1 MSTLEAPQAAPV
13 ILEREGMIAII
24 TLNRPDR
31 MNAINYDLIAAF
43 RQALQTFQADDN
55 LRVAILTGA
64 GKHFCTG
71 GDLKDTR
78 NGPDGETR
86 LAVMHDCVRLLLT
99 GNKPVLGAVE
109 GNAYGAGFSYAAA
122 CDQVV
127 AGASARFCAPFTGVG
142 LVPDTGLAF
151 TLPRRI
157 GIGRAR
163 RMMMQGL
170 VVGAEQALDWGL
182 IEEQAPDGQ
191 ALSQARLLAEQLL
204 KRAPLAITGLRRL
217 LARDLDGLEGSLADE
232 YAMQMELLQSEDLKE
247 ARAAFAEKRPP
258 HFVGR

>member
-1 MSTLEAPQAAPV
+1 MSTLDAPLAAPV
-13 ILEREGMIAII
+13 LLEREGMIAII

-43 RQALQTFQADDN
+43 RQALKDFHADDS

-86 LAVMHDCVRLLLT
+86 LAVMHDCLRLLVT
-99 GNKPVLGAVE
+99 GGKPVIGAVE

-127 AGASARFCAPFTGVG
+127 AGAKARFCAPFTGVG

-157 GIGRAR
+157 GVGRAR

-170 VVGAEQALDWGL
+170 VVEAEQALDWGL
-182 IEEQAPDGQ
+182 VEEQVEEGQ
-191 ALSQARLLAEQLL
+191 ALVRARELAQQLL
-204 KRAPLAITGLRRL
+204 TRAPLAIAGLRRL
-217 LARDLDGLEGSLADE
+217 LARDLDGLEGSLAEE

-247 ARAAFAEKRPP
+247 ARIAFSEKRPP
-258 HFVGR
+258 RFIGR